1 MGWEVG
7 GRQSLEGNPGAFF
20 DRLKRLEDRNSDT
33 GACSMHHSTERAAL
47 SRATHVP
54 RVAPVTAQEA
64 WSTHP
69 ASTPFGL
76 RSHRTCG
83 GRGGARARSTRAVAV
98 TRIGRAQLAVKDG
111 GATLPG
117 HTSPVPS
124 HEPILCGGASPQRG
138 VRPPANT
145 ADIRAPAPPRKRR
158 PRGSTQGDLGGGAG
172 ATTPTTGGGAASRL
186 PRCPPGQRR
195 RHRASARVQL
205 VLRVAEARPRAGG
218 TRARRAGGGRADT
231 QPVPGRAPAG
241 GRGTYAAVH
250 IPSHLCPAPSRG
262 STGLAGVFTRPAGL
276 PHPWGAT
283 SCTRKAA
290 PRTDILRIVNSCPL
304 HVAHGGGTPAFFPE
318 LGFTRRTLSENASN
332 TAEQSAGFPNIH
344 IRLGVLRSG
353 LLRAFRPL
361 NGFSWGGGCPCF
373 WWATTE
379 RGRCALCAAAHR
391 SAACAHRTRRP
402 RAVRRIPI
410 GSASRGSK
418 LQPRRHSAVAGCST
432 GAAAPAHQAVRQV
445 AADVR
450 PHTPGAACEARCA
463 RTPPLLP
470 LTTPTSLQAFHR
482 GASPVTR
489 VVMCSARRRCMRDVK
504 KSTLARTS
512 FGLPA

>member
-1 MGWEVG
+1 MSSCTPAVCGWWRGRIATVMGWEVG

-276 PHPWGAT
+276 P
-283 SCTRKAA
+283 
-290 PRTDILRIVNSCPL
+290 
-304 HVAHGGGTPAFFPE
+304 
-318 LGFTRRTLSENASN
+318 
-332 TAEQSAGFPNIH
+332 
-344 IRLGVLRSG
+344 
-353 LLRAFRPL
+353 
-361 NGFSWGGGCPCF
+361 GCP
-373 WWATTE
+373 T
-379 RGRCALCAAAHR
+379 RGA
-391 SAACAHRTRRP
+391 P
-402 RAVRRIPI
+402 P
-410 GSASRGSK
+410 
-418 LQPRRHSAVAGCST
+418 
-432 GAAAPAHQAVRQV
+432 AAPARQLHGLIYFASSTLVLFTSPTEAGPLLFSRSWGSRGERSRRTHRIRRSRAPDSRIYIYDWASCGRGSCGRSDLSTGFRGVGDAPVFGGRRQNVDDALSAQPRTAPRPVPTARVGHEPSAASQSAVHP
-445 AADVR
+445 AAANSNPAGTRRSRGVPPEPPR
-450 PHTPGAACEARCA
+450 PPTKRSARSRLTSA
-463 RTPPLLP
+463 RTRLE
-470 LTTPTSLQAFHR
+470 QHARR
-482 GASPVTR
+482 GAREPPPSCP
-489 VVMCSARRRCMRDVK
+489 
-504 KSTLARTS
+504 
-512 FGLPA
+512 